1 MVMKSTLLFLS
12 RQEKLKN
19 FVLGFEFAQ
28 KVSRRFVSGETQEQA
43 IQAVKDLNQQGFLAT
58 LDRLG
63 ENVTNRDEAVK
74 AADDYL
80 LLLDKISQNGVDS
93 NVSCKLT
100 QMGLDLDFDFCVN
113 NVKRI
118 VQRAKQYGNFVRI
131 DMEDSPRTE
140 KTLQVCFALH
150 KEYPNSGAV
159 IQSYL
164 YRSEEDVKRL
174 LEQKIRIRLC
184 KGAYKEPKTVA
195 FQKKKEVDD
204 NFVKLMKMMLKSG
217 VYHGIGTHDDKMI
230 QATMDFAKEEN
241 ISRDAF
247 EFQLL
252 YGIRRELQEELV
264 KKGYH
269 VRIYVPYGD
278 QWYPYFMRRMAERP
292 ANLFFVAK
300 NFFRK

>member
-19 FVLGFEFAQ
+19 FALRFEFAQ

-43 IQAVKDLNQQGFLAT
+43 IQAVKDLNQKRFLAS

-63 ENVTNRDEAVK
+63 ENVTSKDEAIR

-100 QMGLDLDFDFCVN
+100 QMGLDLDFDFCLN

-118 VQRAKQYGNFVRI
+118 VQKAKGYGNFVRI
-131 DMEDSPRTE
+131 DMEDSPRTD
-140 KTLQVCFALH
+140 KTLEICYALH
-150 KEYPNSGAV
+150 QEFANVGAV

-164 YRSEEDVKRL
+164 YRSQEDVMKL
-174 LEQKIRIRLC
+174 LERKIRIRLC
-184 KGAYKEPKTVA
+184 KGAYKEPKSVA

-217 VYHGIGTHDDKMI
+217 VYHGIATHDDQMI
-230 QATMDFAKEEN
+230 QATIDFAEKENVTKE
-241 ISRDAF
+241 SY
-247 EFQLL
+247 EFQFL

-264 KKGYH
+264 KKGFN

-278 QWYPYFMRRMAERP
+278 QWYPYFMRRLAERP

-300 NFFRK
+300 NFFRR

>member
-28 KVSRRFVSGETQEQA
+28 RVSRRFVSGETQEEA
-43 IQAVKDLNQQGFLAT
+43 IQAVKDLNQKGFIAT

-63 ENVTNRDEAVK
+63 ENVTSEEEAAR
-74 AADDYL
+74 AADDYI
-80 LLLDKISQNGVDS
+80 LLLDRIQENGIDS

-100 QMGLDLDFDFCVN
+100 QMGLDLGVDFCLN
-113 NVKRI
+113 NVRRI
-118 VQRAKQYGNFVRI
+118 VEKAKKCHNFVRI
-131 DMEDSPRTE
+131 DMEDSPRTD
-140 KTLQVCFALH
+140 KTLKICYALH
-150 KEYPNSGAV
+150 QEYPEVGAV

-164 YRSEEDVKRL
+164 YRSEEDVRKL
-174 LEQKIRIRLC
+174 LDQKIRIRLC
-184 KGAYKEPKTVA
+184 KGAYKEPRAVA
-195 FQKKKEVDD
+195 FQKKKQVDD

-217 VYHGIGTHDDKMI
+217 VCHGIATHDDKMI
-230 QATMDFAKEEN
+230 QATIEFSKKEN
-241 ISRDAF
+241 IDKADF

-264 KKGYH
+264 RQGYS
-269 VRIYVPYGD
+269 VRIYTPYGD

-300 NFFRK
+300 NFFRR

>member
-43 IQAVKDLNQQGFLAT
+43 IQAVEDLNQKGFLAT

-63 ENVTNRDEAVK
+63 ENVTSRDEALK
-74 AADDYL
+74 AANDYL

-100 QMGLDLDFDFCVN
+100 QMGLDLDFDFCIS

-150 KEYPNSGAV
+150 KEYSNTGAV

-164 YRSEEDVKRL
+164 YRSEEDVKKL

-204 NFVKLMKMMLKSG
+204 NFVKLMKMLLKSG
-217 VYHGIGTHDDKMI
+217 VYHGIATHDDKMI
-230 QATMDFAKEEN
+230 QATIDFAEKEN
-241 ISRDAF
+241 ILKESY
-247 EFQLL
+247 EFQFL
-252 YGIRRELQEELV
+252 YGIRRELQEELI
-264 KKGYH
+264 KKGYN

-300 NFFRK
+300 NFFRR

>member
-28 KVSRRFVSGETQEQA
+28 RVSRRFVSGETQEDA
-43 IQAVKDLNQQGFLAT
+43 IKAVKDLNQKGFFAT

-63 ENVTNRDEAVK
+63 ENVINEEEAIK
-74 AADDYL
+74 AADDYI
-80 LLLDKISQNGVDS
+80 LLLDRIRENGIDS

-100 QMGLDLDFDFCVN
+100 QMGLDLGVDFCLN
-113 NVKRI
+113 NVRRI
-118 VQRAKQYGNFVRI
+118 VEKAKKYNNFVRI
-131 DMEDSPRTE
+131 DMEDSPRTD
-140 KTLQVCFALH
+140 KTLQICYALH
-150 KEYPNSGAV
+150 KEYPDVGAV

-164 YRSEEDVKRL
+164 YRSEEDVRKL

-184 KGAYKEPKTVA
+184 KGAYKEPKAVA
-195 FQKKKEVDD
+195 FQRKKDVDY
-204 NFVKLMKMMLKSG
+204 NYIKLMKMMLKSG
-217 VYHGIGTHDDKMI
+217 IYHGIATHEDKMI
-230 QATMDFAKEEN
+230 QATIEFSKKEN
-241 ISRDAF
+241 IDKADF

-264 KKGYH
+264 RQGYN
-269 VRIYVPYGD
+269 VRIYTPYGD

-300 NFFRK
+300 NFFRR

>member
-28 KVSRRFVSGETQEQA
+28 RVSRRFVSGETQEDA
-43 IQAVKDLNQQGFLAT
+43 IKAVKDLNQKGFFAT

-63 ENVTNRDEAVK
+63 ENVINEEEAIK
-74 AADDYL
+74 AADDYI
-80 LLLDKISQNGVDS
+80 LLLDRIRENGIDS

-100 QMGLDLDFDFCVN
+100 QMGLDLGVDFCLN
-113 NVKRI
+113 NVRRI
-118 VQRAKQYGNFVRI
+118 VEKAKKYNNFVRI
-131 DMEDSPRTE
+131 DMEDSPRTD
-140 KTLQVCFALH
+140 KTLQICYALH
-150 KEYPNSGAV
+150 KEYPEVGAV

-164 YRSEEDVKRL
+164 YRSEEDIKKL
-174 LEQKIRIRLC
+174 LDQKIRIRLC
-184 KGAYKEPKTVA
+184 KGAYKEPRAVA
-195 FQKKKEVDD
+195 FQKKKQVDD

-217 VYHGIGTHDDKMI
+217 VYHGIATHDDKMI
-230 QATMDFAKEEN
+230 QATIEFSKKEN
-241 ISRDAF
+241 IDKADF

-264 KKGYH
+264 RQGYN
-269 VRIYVPYGD
+269 VRIYTPYGD

-300 NFFRK
+300 NFFRR

>member
-28 KVSRRFVSGETQEQA
+28 RVSRRFVSGETQEQA
-43 IQAVKDLNQQGFLAT
+43 ISAVKDLNQKGFLAT

-63 ENVTNRDEAVK
+63 ENVTNQEEAIR

-80 LLLDKISQNGVDS
+80 LLLDKINQNGIDS

-100 QMGLDLDFDFCVN
+100 QMGLDLDFEFCLN

-118 VQRAKQYGNFVRI
+118 VERAKGYNNFVRI
-131 DMEDSPRTE
+131 DMEDSPRTD
-140 KTLQVCFALH
+140 KTLQVCFTLH
-150 KEYPNSGAV
+150 REYQNVGAV

-164 YRSEEDVKRL
+164 YRSEEDVRKL

-195 FQKKKEVDD
+195 FQKKKEVDE

-217 VYHGIGTHDDKMI
+217 VYHGIATHDDKMV
-230 QATMDFAKEEN
+230 QATIDFAKKEN
-241 ISRDAF
+241 ITKESY
-247 EFQLL
+247 EFQFL

-264 KKGYH
+264 KQRYN

-300 NFFRK
+300 NFFRR

>member
-28 KVSRRFVSGETQEQA
+28 RVSRRFVSGETQEDA
-43 IQAVKDLNQQGFLAT
+43 IKAVKDLNQKGFFAT

-63 ENVTNRDEAVK
+63 ENVINEEEAIK
-74 AADDYL
+74 AADDYI
-80 LLLDKISQNGVDS
+80 LLLDRIRENGIDS

-100 QMGLDLDFDFCVN
+100 QMGLDLGVDFCLN
-113 NVKRI
+113 NVRRI
-118 VQRAKQYGNFVRI
+118 VEKAKKYNNFVRI
-131 DMEDSPRTE
+131 DMEDSPRTD
-140 KTLQVCFALH
+140 KTLQICYALH
-150 KEYPNSGAV
+150 KEYPEVGAV

-164 YRSEEDVKRL
+164 YRSEEDIKKL
-174 LEQKIRIRLC
+174 LDQKIRIRLC
-184 KGAYKEPKTVA
+184 KGAYKEPRAVA
-195 FQKKKEVDD
+195 FQKKKQVDD

-217 VYHGIGTHDDKMI
+217 VYHGIATHDDKMI
-230 QATMDFAKEEN
+230 QATIEFSKKEN
-241 ISRDAF
+241 IDKADF

-264 KKGYH
+264 RQGYN
-269 VRIYVPYGD
+269 VRIYTPYGD
-278 QWYPYFMRRMAERP
+278 QWYPYFMRRLAERP

-300 NFFRK
+300 NFFRR